1 MKGDSKIAGVES
13 AKGVKVMNKALLVI
27 DFINDIAHPD
37 GRIAASA
44 AHVLEQDAIAHAN
57 QALAHARAHGWL
69 VVLIKVGFDGGYQLQ
84 PKGSPM
90 FGRAHQLGAL
100 SLTDPGTDFHPDLD
114 VQPGDLVLAKPRVSP
129 FYGTALEPALRANH
143 IDHLYLCGVSTSWA
157 IQAAARDGHDRD
169 YAITILEDACAAAD
183 ATEHHTSL
191 RVLSRIAEI
200 IKVAQLV

>member
-1 MKGDSKIAGVES
+1 M
-13 AKGVKVMNKALLVI
+13 
-27 DFINDIAHPD
+27 
-37 GRIAASA
+37 
-44 AHVLEQDAIAHAN
+44 
-57 QALAHARAHGWL
+57 
-69 VVLIKVGFDGGYQLQ
+69 LIKVGFDGGYQLQ

-90 FGRAHQLGAL
+90 FGRTHQLGAL
-100 SLTDPGTDFHPDLD
+100 SLADSGTDFHPDLD
-114 VQPGDLVLAKPRVSP
+114 VPPGDLVLTKPRVSP

-191 RVLSRIAEI
+191 RMLGRIAEI
-200 IKVAQLV
+200 IKVSRLA